1 MKIVLAVL
9 LLALIPPVDYNKEEN
24 IPEPPVIFYQEEEDY
39 KFRRDDTII
48 EFEDGTIIQEGK
60 PRAQQLN

>member
-9 LLALIPPVDYNKEEN
+9 LLALIPPVDYNEEEN
-24 IPEPPVIFYQEEEDY
+24 IPEPPTIFYQEKEDY

-48 EFEDGTIIQEGK
+48 DIEDGTIIQEGK

>member
-9 LLALIPPVDYNKEEN
+9 LLALIPSVDYNRKEN
-24 IPEPPVIFYQEEEDY
+24 IPEPPAIFYQEEEDY

-60 PRAQQLN
+60 PRAQLLN

>member
-9 LLALIPPVDYNKEEN
+9 LLALIPPVNYNEKEN
-24 IPEPPVIFYQEEEDY
+24 IPEPPAIFYQEEEDY

-48 EFEDGTIIQEGK
+48 DIEDGTIIQEGK
-60 PRAQQLN
+60 PRTQQSN

>member
-1 MKIVLAVL
+1 MKLVFAVL
-9 LLALIPPVDYNKEEN
+9 LLALIPPNEKEN
-24 IPEPPVIFYQEEEDY
+24 IPESPVIFYQEEEDY

>member
-9 LLALIPPVDYNKEEN
+9 LLALIPPANYNEKEN

-39 KFRRDDTII
+39 NFRRDDTII

>member
-1 MKIVLAVL
+1 MKLVFAVL
-9 LLALIPPVDYNKEEN
+9 LLALIPPANYNEKEN

-48 EFEDGTIIQEGK
+48 DVDDGTIIQEGK
-60 PRAQQLN
+60 QRVQQLN

>member
-9 LLALIPPVDYNKEEN
+9 LLALIPPVDYNEEEN
-24 IPEPPVIFYQEEEDY
+24 IAEPPVIFYQEEDDY

-60 PRAQQLN
+60 QRVQQLN

>member
-1 MKIVLAVL
+1 MKLVFAVL

-24 IPEPPVIFYQEEEDY
+24 IPESPVIFYQEEEDY

-60 PRAQQLN
+60 PRTQQLN

>member
-1 MKIVLAVL
+1 MKLVFAVL
-9 LLALIPPVDYNKEEN
+9 LLALIPPVDYNEEKN
-24 IPEPPVIFYQEEEDY
+24 IPEPPVIFYQKEDY

>member
-9 LLALIPPVDYNKEEN
+9 LLALIPPVDYNKKEN
-24 IPEPPVIFYQEEEDY
+24 IPEPPAIFYQEEDY

-48 EFEDGTIIQEGK
+48 DIEDGTIIQEGK
-60 PRAQQLN
+60 PRTQQLN

>member
-9 LLALIPPVDYNKEEN
+9 LLALIPPVNYNEKET
-24 IPEPPVIFYQEEEDY
+24 IPEPPAIFYQEEEDY
-39 KFRRDDTII
+39 KFRRDNTII

>member
-9 LLALIPPVDYNKEEN
+9 LLALIPPVDYNRKEN
-24 IPEPPVIFYQEEEDY
+24 IPEPPAIFYQEEEDY

-48 EFEDGTIIQEGK
+48 DIEDGTIIQEGK

>member
-9 LLALIPPVDYNKEEN
+9 LLALIPPVNYNEEEN
-24 IPEPPVIFYQEEEDY
+24 IPEPPAIFYQEEEDY

-48 EFEDGTIIQEGK
+48 DIEDGTIIQEGK

>member
-9 LLALIPPVDYNKEEN
+9 LLALIPPANYNEKEN
-24 IPEPPVIFYQEEEDY
+24 IPEPPAIFYQEEEDY

-48 EFEDGTIIQEGK
+48 DIEDGTIIQERK

>member
-1 MKIVLAVL
+1 MKIILAL
-9 LLALIPPVDYNKEEN
+9 LLIALIPPVDYNEEEN
-24 IPEPPVIFYQEEEDY
+24 IAEPPAIFYQEEEDY

-60 PRAQQLN
+60 PRAQLLN

>member
-1 MKIVLAVL
+1 MINLKIVLAVL
-9 LLALIPPVDYNKEEN
+9 LLALIPPNEKEN
-24 IPEPPVIFYQEEEDY
+24 IPEPPAIFYQEEEDY